1 MSTTDKPEISFVDDR
16 EDDAQSDSEKAP
28 AVRIIDD
35 VRVLG
40 LSEDDAEF
48 YAHFTPEQ
56 RKKTIRKVRLVSWI
70 PRYPLATTR

>member
-16 EDDAQSDSEKAP
+16 EDDARSDSEKAP

-48 YAHFTPEQ
+48 YANFTPEQ
-56 RKKTIRKVRLVSWI
+56 RKKTIRKVCQVS
-70 PRYPLATTR
+70 